1 MQTVNFGSIQ
11 HVVYKYC
18 AKEQLDERLLRIQ
31 VEMRER
37 EKVVCVY
44 HKLLPFLIDC
54 EKAKEKTFEGVLH
67 VSVSK

>member
-37 EKVVCVY
+37 RWFVCTISY
-44 HKLLPFLIDC
+44 CH
-54 EKAKEKTFEGVLH
+54 
-67 VSVSK
+67 S